1 MFKHPKCGGQHE
13 TVAQARDCETT
24 VKFAAEIEAGHAHFL
39 ATGRDEDAEPF
50 TTGDHDTVAAEAW
63 LAGSTEKLRNA
74 HATSPVLANLRSYGP
89 IDKTA
94 VTAHRVDSL
103 MNSGARHGVAEC
115 DCPDCLDKPARREN
129 YATPGMEKFVADLIV
144 ERETDELTGE
154 LAEALMDQL
163 DGKRLYF
170 SQARALIT
178 ALKTAHKRHDV
189 KAARTEAKQGWRL
202 LAEQVPDGNYAI
214 LPADD
219 TDQPKFYRVSRTE
232 AGYFKIQ
239 ARGGPVL
246 YQLALGTYAEVLTSI
261 IDFGIERA
269 GLLYS
274 ERLGRCRKC
283 GLTLTDET
291 NNPYRAAGYGP
302 ECGAK

>member
-13 TVAQARDCETT
+13 TVAQARDCEANA
-24 VKFAAEIEAGHAHFL
+24 KFAAEIEAGHAHFL
-39 ATGRDEDAEPF
+39 ATGRDEDPEPF
-50 TTGDHDTVAAEAW
+50 TTGGHDTVAAEAW
-63 LAGSTEKLRNA
+63 LAGSTEKLRNG
-74 HATSPVLANLRSYGP
+74 HATSQVLANLRSYGP

-103 MNSGARHGVAEC
+103 MNSGAR
-115 DCPDCLDKPARREN
+115 REN
-129 YATPGMEKFVADLIV
+129 YATPGMEKFVADLIA